1 MNMTLETIRAA
12 HARIAPYIVRTPLL
26 RLPALDDAL
35 GCEVYVKAECMQ
47 RTGAFKLRGAMNKIL
62 TLTDA
67 ERARGFVAASSGNH
81 GRAVAYAAQRFGTH
95 ACIVMPETAPAV
107 KQAAIRALGAELV
120 LCEASERFDVAA
132 RLCAERGATMVPPF
146 NDEAVMAGQGT
157 VGLEILAQCPEI
169 DTVVVPVSGG
179 GLIGGVAT
187 AVKALAP
194 RVRVF
199 GAEPAA
205 LPRYTESLRAGH
217 PVQVE
222 QKRSIA
228 DALVAQ
234 TPGKCVLP
242 VRGGAHRRLCARG
255 GCRHSPRHEAAASGG
270 QAAVRAVV
278 RHRHRC
284 RAARPAPGAQG
295 RQDLLCHQR
304 RQRCA
309 RAAAPARGRCALT
322 ERKDPPRR
330 TFRQKGTPRRM
341 LSRGH
346 YLLLASAWSMSS
358 LSFFA

>member
-67 ERARGFVAASSGNH
+67 ERARGFVAASSSNH

-95 ACIVMPETAPAV
+95 ACIVMPRTAPPV

-169 DTVVVPVSGG
+169 DAVVVPVSGG
-179 GLIGGVAT
+179 GLIGGVST
-187 AVKALAP
+187 AVK
-194 RVRVF
+194 
-199 GAEPAA
+199 
-205 LPRYTESLRAGH
+205 
-217 PVQVE
+217 VE
-222 QKRSIA
+222 QKRSVA

-234 TPGKCVLP
+234 MPGDVCFPYVAANTDGFAAVADDAILRGMKLLLLEGKLLCEPSSAIGIGAALCGRLP
-242 VRGGAHRRLCARG
+242 VREGDKVCFVV
-255 GCRHSPRHEAAASGG
+255 SGG
-270 QAAVRAVV
+270 SVALEQLHQLEDVR
-278 RHRHRC
+278 
-284 RAARPAPGAQG
+284 
-295 RQDLLCHQR
+295 L
-304 RQRCA
+304 
-309 RAAAPARGRCALT
+309 
-322 ERKDPPRR
+322 
-330 TFRQKGTPRRM
+330 
-341 LSRGH
+341 
-346 YLLLASAWSMSS
+346 
-358 LSFFA
+358 

>member
-1 MNMTLETIRAA
+1 MELTLETIRAA

-169 DTVVVPVSGG
+169 DAVVVPVSGG
-179 GLIGGVAT
+179 GLIGGVST

-205 LPRYTESLRAGH
+205 LPRYAAGSRCG
-217 PVQVE
+217 
-222 QKRSIA
+222 KGTRS
-228 DALVAQ
+228 ALSSA
-234 TPGKCVLP
+234 
-242 VRGGAHRRLCARG
+242 
-255 GCRHSPRHEAAASGG
+255 AAASRSSSCTSSRTSGSD
-270 QAAVRAVV
+270 
-278 RHRHRC
+278 
-284 RAARPAPGAQG
+284 
-295 RQDLLCHQR
+295 RQQIS
-304 RQRCA
+304 
-309 RAAAPARGRCALT
+309 APAHLPSEGRVEADAVSG
-322 ERKDPPRR
+322 R
-330 TFRQKGTPRRM
+330 
-341 LSRGH
+341 
-346 YLLLASAWSMSS
+346 YLLLASA
-358 LSFFA
+358 